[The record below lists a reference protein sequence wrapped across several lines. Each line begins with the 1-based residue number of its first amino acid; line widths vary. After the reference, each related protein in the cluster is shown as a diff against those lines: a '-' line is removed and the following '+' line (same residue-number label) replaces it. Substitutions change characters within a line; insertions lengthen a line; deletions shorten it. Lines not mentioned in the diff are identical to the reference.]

1 MAESFT
7 VSWIHSLVDSHQ
19 TPMVNSEVSIIR
31 LSFSEFCNLLRCGNS
46 NFWS

>member
-1 MAESFT
+1 MAESFI
-7 VSWIHSLVDSHQ
+7 VSWIHSLADRHQ

-31 LSFSEFCNLLRCGNS
+31 LSFLGFCNLLSSGNS